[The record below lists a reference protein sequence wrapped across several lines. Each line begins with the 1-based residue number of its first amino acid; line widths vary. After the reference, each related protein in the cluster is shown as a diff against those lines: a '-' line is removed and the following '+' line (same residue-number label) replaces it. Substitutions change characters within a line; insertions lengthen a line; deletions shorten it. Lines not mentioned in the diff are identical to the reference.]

1 MKDHKTL
8 AVNREQ
14 ERMQERLEGQIANW
28 EEEVK
33 ELKEEHSRLRE
44 RQHLLL
50 EMKDATSGMSPVSA
64 ISPRSRQSRMER
76 DVRSSRI
83 ESEVE
88 TLKQRIFVAREM
100 ICAALEEDE
109 EGEEDRNLRSLDDDG
124 RRSSISSSVAIPSEL
139 YRSAPP
145 QGTTGGQD
153 ASRTGSSQEVNSVA
167 LSSFE
172 EWNKWSL
179 LNQSLNTIYSDA
191 ANDPNDRSVT

>member
-76 DVRSSRI
+76 DVPSSRI

-100 ICAALEEDE
+100 ICAALEEDAL
-109 EGEEDRNLRSLDDDG
+109 GAQRAVHDKG
-124 RRSSISSSVAIPSEL
+124 AVQRRHPARDVERQDLARCSRLPRAHELVPEKRLHSATSSYYIV
-139 YRSAPP
+139 
-145 QGTTGGQD
+145 
-153 ASRTGSSQEVNSVA
+153 
-167 LSSFE
+167 LSTPEYF
-172 EWNKWSL
+172 
-179 LNQSLNTIYSDA
+179 
-191 ANDPNDRSVT
+191 